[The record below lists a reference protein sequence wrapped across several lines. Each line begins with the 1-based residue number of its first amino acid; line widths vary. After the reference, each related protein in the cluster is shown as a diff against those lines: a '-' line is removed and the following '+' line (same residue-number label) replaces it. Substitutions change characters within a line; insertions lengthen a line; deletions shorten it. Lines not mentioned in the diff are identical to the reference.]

1 MIHDPGEGAG
11 VERLGHGVPVLAR
24 FLQLQRYL
32 SHIPAD
38 VDLPHQS
45 HLLAIFGINRGR
57 SLHYGRSLYVADYLA
72 KSVQE
77 FNKIYNNL
85 LTFMKECFP

>member
-11 VERLGHGVPVLAR
+11 VERLSHGVPVLAR
-24 FLQLQRYL
+24 LLQLQRDL

-45 HLLAIFGINRGR
+45 HLLAIFDIKRGG
-57 SLHYGRSLYVADYLA
+57 SLQYAKSLYFADYLA
-72 KSVQE
+72 TPMPD
-77 FNKIYNNL
+77 FNKI
-85 LTFMKECFP
+85 